1 MNLARPAVLPHRIS
15 IATCLTLL
23 AVTVLACPTRSTFAA
38 ETDEKAADVAEQELP
53 TAWAEITIK
62 GSYPEGASMPGI
74 FGAAVE
80 NLAGIIQRLDRAAAD
95 EELAGVLLVIDSPSL
110 GWGKLNELREAIGHI
125 RASGKKVIAV
135 LTDVGTQDYLLA
147 SACDRIAI
155 PESGTLMILGV
166 RAEVTFYRNLF
177 NLIGVEADMMQ
188 VGEYKGAAEPYVRT
202 EMSPQFREEMEAV
215 LDDYYELIV
224 STIAKDRGLTAEQV
238 KAAIDSGPHV
248 ATAAKELGLVDLVG
262 YRDEVNQV
270 LKDEFGAKS
279 LLRRYGKK
287 KIDTD
292 FSGLAGMMKMMNLMM
307 GVEPRRGASGNA
319 KIAVIHATGVIMT
332 GRSASDLFGGE
343 VVGSDTIIKAVRKAK
358 DDDSVKAIVLR
369 IDSPGGSA
377 LASDLMWRELKQCGK
392 PVVASMGNTAA
403 SGGYYI
409 AMGAETVFAEPG
421 TLTGSIGVV
430 GGKFALGGLFEK
442 IGITTSVISRGQNSG
457 ALSSLAK
464 FSDSERAA
472 MQKMMQEIY
481 DQFTSKVAE
490 TRGMSR
496 EEVEKLAR
504 GRVYTGT
511 TAKEL
516 KLVDEIGTLDDAVA
530 HARKLAGL
538 NDDDQV
544 DRVVLPKPTSP
555 FESLFGPID
564 GDVRTTAA
572 DAAIVAGL
580 KRISPELAAEFQVGS
595 LLQLLSRERRLA
607 VMPYR
612 VRIH

>member
-1 MNLARPAVLPHRIS
+1 MTAFRSDDYRSRLSHRVLSSLLFLVILS
-15 IATCLTLL
+15 GQLTLL
-23 AVTVLACPTRSTFAA
+23 NAANDEAEAAA
-38 ETDEKAADVAEQELP
+38 EKK
-53 TAWAEITIK
+53 TAWAEIVIK

-80 NLAGIIQRLDRAAAD
+80 NLAKITERLDRAAAD
-95 EELAGVLLVIDSPSL
+95 DEIAGLVLEIESPAL
-110 GWGKLNELREAIGHI
+110 GWGKLHELREAISRV
-125 RASGKKVIAV
+125 RASGKTVIAV
-135 LTDVGTQDYLLA
+135 LTDADTQGYLLA

-166 RAEVTFYRNLF
+166 RAEVMFYRKLF

-215 LDDYYELIV
+215 LDDYYGLIV
-224 STIAKDRGLTAEQV
+224 STIAKDRGLTEEQV
-238 KAAIDSGPHV
+238 TAAIDSGPHV
-248 ATAAKELGLVDLVG
+248 ATAAQKLGLVDQVG
-262 YRDEVNQV
+262 YRDEVNQM
-270 LKDEFGAKS
+270 LKDEFGAKT
-279 LLRRYGKK
+279 LKRRYGKQK
-287 KIDTD
+287 LDTD
-292 FSGLAGMMKMMNLMM
+292 FSGLAGMMKMMNMMM
-307 GVEPRRGASGNA
+307 GVEPRGRASGNS
-319 KIAVIHATGVIMT
+319 KIAIIHATGVIMT

-358 DDDSVKAIVLR
+358 DDESVKAIVLR

-409 AMGAETVFAEPG
+409 AMGAQKVFAEPG

-430 GGKFALGGLFEK
+430 GGKFSLGGLYEK
-442 IGITTSVISRGQNSG
+442 IGLTTDVISRGQNSG
-457 ALSSLAK
+457 ALSSLSK

-472 MQKMMQEIY
+472 MQKLMQAIY
-481 DQFTSKVAE
+481 DQFTAKVAE

-504 GRVYTGT
+504 GRVYTGK

-530 HARKLAGL
+530 HAQKLAGL
-538 NDDDQV
+538 ADDEDV
-544 DRVVLPKPTSP
+544 ERIVLPRPTSP

-564 GDVRTTAA
+564 AEARTPAA
-572 DAAIVAGL
+572 DQVIAAGL
-580 KRISPELAAEFQVGS
+580 KRISPEVAAEFQVGS
-595 LLQLLSRERRLA
+595 LLQLLSREGRLT

-612 VRIH
+612 VRIR

>member
-1 MNLARPAVLPHRIS
+1 MKLARPAVLPHQIS
-15 IATCLTLL
+15 ISTCLMLL
-23 AVTVLACPTRSTFAA
+23 AVSVLACSAGSTFGA
-38 ETDEKAADVAEQELP
+38 ETDEKAADVTEQELP

-80 NLAGIIQRLDRAAAD
+80 NLAGVLQRLDRAATD

-110 GWGKLNELREAIGHI
+110 GWGKLNELRAAVGRV

-224 STIAKDRGLTAEQV
+224 STIAKDRGLTDEQV

-248 ATAAKELGLVDLVG
+248 ASAAKELRLVDQVG
-262 YRDEVNQV
+262 YRDEVHQV
-270 LKDEFGAKS
+270 LKDEFGATS
-279 LLRRYGKK
+279 LKRRYGKK

-319 KIAVIHATGVIMT
+319 KIAVIHATGVIMP
-332 GRSASDLFGGE
+332 GRSATDLFGGE

-377 LASDLMWRELKQCGK
+377 LASDLMWRELKECGK

-409 AMGAETVFAEPG
+409 AMGAQTVFAEPG

-430 GGKFALGGLFEK
+430 GGKFALGGLYEK

-472 MQKMMQEIY
+472 MQKLMQGIY

-516 KLVDEIGTLDDAVA
+516 KLVDEIGTLDDAIA
-530 HARKLAGL
+530 HAKKLAGL
-538 NDDDQV
+538 PEDDPI
-544 DRVVLPKPTSP
+544 DRIVLPKPTSP
-555 FESLFGPID
+555 FESLFGPLD
-564 GDVRTTAA
+564 GDARVS
-572 DAAIVAGL
+572 AGDRVIATSL

-595 LLQLLSRERRLA
+595 LLQLLSRERRLT

-612 VRIH
+612 VRIR

>member
-1 MNLARPAVLPHRIS
+1 MIALRSAVRRSVFCHRVLS
-15 IATCLTLL
+15 SLL
-23 AVTVLACPTRSTFAA
+23 LLVVLSGQMTVLNAADDEKQAA
-38 ETDEKAADVAEQELP
+38 EAAEKK
-53 TAWAEITIK
+53 TAWAEIVIK

-80 NLAGIIQRLDRAAAD
+80 NLAKIIERLDRAAAD
-95 EELAGVLLVIDSPSL
+95 DEIAGLVLDIQSPAL
-110 GWGKLNELREAIGHI
+110 GWGKLHELREAIARV
-125 RASGKKVIAV
+125 RASGKTVIAV
-135 LTDVGTQDYLLA
+135 LTDADTQDYLLA

-166 RAEVTFYRNLF
+166 RAEVMFYRNLF

-215 LDDYYELIV
+215 LDDYYGLIV
-224 STIAKDRGLTAEQV
+224 STIAKDRDLTEEQV
-238 KAAIDSGPHV
+238 RAAIDSGPHV
-248 ATAAKELGLVDLVG
+248 ATAAKELGLVDQVG

-270 LKDEFGAKS
+270 LKDEFGAKT
-279 LLRRYGKK
+279 LKRRYGKK

-292 FSGLAGMMKMMNLMM
+292 FSGLAGMMKMMNMMM
-307 GVEPRRGASGNA
+307 GVEPRGRASGNS
-319 KIAVIHATGVIMT
+319 KIAIIHATGVIMT
-332 GRSASDLFGGE
+332 GRSASDIFGGE
-343 VVGSDTIIKAVRKAK
+343 VVGSDTIVKAVRKAK
-358 DDDSVKAIVLR
+358 DDESVKAIVLR

-409 AMGAETVFAEPG
+409 AMGAQKVFAEPG

-430 GGKFALGGLFEK
+430 GGKFALGGLYEK
-442 IGITTSVISRGQNSG
+442 IGLTTDVISRGQNSG

-464 FSDSERAA
+464 FSETERAA
-472 MQKMMQEIY
+472 MQKLMQEIY
-481 DQFTSKVAE
+481 DQFTAKVAD

-504 GRVYTGT
+504 GRVYTGK

-530 HARKLAGL
+530 HAQKLAGL
-538 NDDDQV
+538 NEDDEV
-544 DRVVLPKPTSP
+544 DRVVLPRATSP

-564 GDVRTTAA
+564 ADARTPAA
-572 DAAIVAGL
+572 DQVIAAGL

-595 LLQLLSRERRLA
+595 LLQLLSRERRLT

-612 VRIH
+612 VRIR

>member
-1 MNLARPAVLPHRIS
+1 MSVLCPSVRDLRFFRLAPWSLLIAAVLTGLPVP
-15 IATCLTLL
+15 LN
-23 AVTVLACPTRSTFAA
+23 AA
-38 ETDEKAADVAEQELP
+38 EGEEKAAASEKKEAA

-80 NLAGIIQRLDRAAAD
+80 NLAKIIERLDRAASDD
-95 EELAGVLLVIDSPSL
+95 EIAGVLLEIESPTL
-110 GWGKLNELREAIGHI
+110 GWGKLHELRTAIAGV
-125 RASGKKVIAV
+125 RATGKKVVAV
-135 LTDVGTQDYLLA
+135 LTDADTQDYLLA

-215 LDDYYELIV
+215 LDDYFALIV

-248 ATAAKELGLVDLVG
+248 ANAAKELGLVDVVG
-262 YRDEVNQV
+262 YRDEVNQF

-279 LLRRYGKK
+279 LKHDYGKHK
-287 KIDTD
+287 VDTD

-307 GVEPRRGASGNA
+307 GVEPRHSSSGNA
-319 KIAVIHATGVIMT
+319 KIAIIHATGVIMT

-358 DDDSVKAIVLR
+358 DDEHVKAIVLR

-409 AMGAETVFAEPG
+409 AMGAQKVFAEPG

-430 GGKFALGGLFEK
+430 GGKFALGGLYEK
-442 IGITTSVISRGQNSG
+442 IGLTTDVISRGENSG

-464 FSDSERAA
+464 FSKSERAA
-472 MQKMMQEIY
+472 MQKMMNEVY
-481 DQFTSKVAE
+481 EQFTAKVAE
-490 TRGMSR
+490 TRGLSR
-496 EEVEKLAR
+496 EDVEKLAR
-504 GRVYTGT
+504 GRVYTGK

-516 KLVDEIGTLDDAVA
+516 KLVDEVGTLDDAVA
-530 HARKLAGL
+530 FAKELAGL
-538 NDDDQV
+538 KDDEKV
-544 DRVVLPKPTSP
+544 ERVVLPKPTSP
-555 FESLFGPID
+555 FESLFGPLD
-564 GDVRTTAA
+564 ADARTPAA
-572 DAAIVAGL
+572 DQVIAAGL
-580 KRISPELAAEFQVGS
+580 KRISPDIAAEFQVGS
-595 LLQLLSRERRLA
+595 LLQLLSRERRLT

-612 VRIH
+612 VRIR